1 MLKTG
6 DKHMKQYSK
15 SLEISYIRYEIDKAY
30 DTASDLDSI
39 YNLDSTQR
47 DHYIERAK
55 ALELQLIDLYNLKVD
70 GIKVIA

>member
-1 MLKTG
+1 
-6 DKHMKQYSK
+6 MKPYSK